1 MAAKRSAGEN
11 MASPEKHENVLEA
24 GSVRS
29 RLAKVYG
36 EALMAAAQKQNRVNE
51 TGDEL
56 NGFVT
61 GVFDKNPAIE
71 SFLSSPAVG
80 KKAKFA
86 ALGAAL
92 PGHASD
98 LVRGLFGVLTKN
110 GRLDLVRGIAAAYRQ
125 LLDERAGRVR
135 VKVTAA
141 AKLTNAQRDSLAET
155 LSNILKQEPVLD
167 VRVDPDL
174 LGGMVVQVGDRVI
187 DTSVRTRL
195 QTIRTLLL
203 DKGSS
208 YVVKNQG

>member
-1 MAAKRSAGEN
+1 
-11 MASPEKHENVLEA
+11 MASPDKLHDTVLEA

-29 RLAKVYG
+29 RLARVYA
-36 EALMAAAQKQNRVNE
+36 EALLAAAQKQNAVAE

-56 NGFVT
+56 SGLVT
-61 GVFDKNPAIE
+61 DVYEKDRAAE

-80 KKAKFA
+80 KKAKA
-86 ALGAAL
+86 AVLGAAL
-92 PGHASD
+92 PGRASD

-110 GRLDLVRGIAAAYRQ
+110 SRLDLVRGIAAAYRQ

-135 VKVTAA
+135 VKVSAA
-141 AKLTNAQRDSLAET
+141 VKLSDAQRDALVET
-155 LSNILKQEPVLD
+155 LANALKQQPVLD
-167 VRVDPDL
+167 IRVDPDL

-208 YVVKNQG
+208 YVVENQG